1 MFLSAK
7 TPLLAIDIGS
17 HSIKVAQLEGE
28 PGKFELKNFGLI
40 PLEPEAVTEGV
51 VRDEELVADALTRL
65 LAAEK
70 ITNRHAVVSVSGEA
84 VMIKKIKVSVL
95 PEEELADAIQEE
107 AEQYI
112 PFDIDDVRIDYQVLE
127 GLPTFEEFDLDEG
140 EEEEKQD
147 ILLVAVQ
154 NEIIDSRLGVL
165 AAAGLKPVIVDL
177 DVFAMV
183 NALANSRKV
192 QDLGSVALVDLGH
205 TFTHLN
211 ILMDG
216 ISTFTRDIPVGG
228 AVCTQNLVSRFQI
241 EPKDAAAFKYGVFP
255 EEVEKEEVVNII
267 LDSFDVIVEELHK
280 AFEFFSSTSNSQV
293 EKIFLVGGGALIPGV
308 DGLIADRMSVPVEV
322 FDPFESIK
330 IPSTFDKKS
339 LAHMAPMSAVAIG
352 LASRRFDYLESMQE
366 KNKAKKKEQKVK

>member
-17 HSIKVAQLEGE
+17 HSIKVAQLDGD
-28 PGKFELKNFGLI
+28 PGKFELKNFGLM
-40 PLEPEAVTEGV
+40 PLEPESVTEGV
-51 VRDEELVADALTRL
+51 VRDEEQVSDALTRL

-70 ITNRHAVVSVSGEA
+70 INNRFAVVSVSGEA
-84 VMIKKIKVSVL
+84 VMIKKIKVPVL
-95 PEEELADAIQEE
+95 PEEDLAEAIQEE

-127 GLPTFEEFDLDEG
+127 PSVTFDEHEFED
-140 EEEEKQD
+140 EEEEKLD

-154 NEIIDSRLGVL
+154 NEIIDSRLAVL

-177 DVFAMV
+177 DVFAIV
-183 NALANSRKV
+183 NALGNSRNVK
-192 QDLGSVALVDLGH
+192 DMGSVALLDLGH

-216 ISTFTRDIPVGG
+216 VSTFTRDIPVGG
-228 AVCTQNLVSRFQI
+228 GLCTKNLVSRFQL
-241 EPKDAAAFKYGVFP
+241 EPKDAEALKYGVLP
-255 EEVEKEEVVNII
+255 EEVEKDDVINVI
-267 LDSFDVIVEELHK
+267 LDSIDPIIEELHK

-293 EKIFLVGGGALIPGV
+293 EKVFVMGGGALIPGV
-308 DGLIADRMSVPVEV
+308 DGFIADRMAVPVEL

-330 IPSTFDKKS
+330 IPSTFDKKA

-352 LASRRFDYLESMQE
+352 LASRRFDYLEQMES
-366 KNKAKKKEQKVK
+366 KKKEQKVK